1 MANILIAGPA
11 GANKS
16 EVARDLLRESNE
28 PAVLADFTSLAVAL
42 LGLERGRGGKYPVRP
57 DWVLPV
63 VEFTRQSVIT
73 GANSRGLRI
82 IATTSDGSPERRKAL
97 LSRLGAGG
105 AGATEVLVDPG
116 IEVVS
121 ARLSDPVTGELSGE
135 CSRAIQRWY
144 SRK

>member
-1 MANILIAGPA
+1 MAGVLISGPA
-11 GANKS
+11 GAGKS
-16 EVARDLLRESNE
+16 EVARDLLREATE
-28 PAVLADFTSLAVAL
+28 PTIQADFTSLAIAL
-42 LGLERGRGGKYPVRP
+42 LGLVRGSDGKYPIRP
-57 DWVLPV
+57 DWVLPT

-97 LSRLGAGG
+97 LSRLGPGSV
-105 AGATEVLVDPG
+105 ENVIDPG

>member
-1 MANILIAGPA
+1 MANILVAGPA

-16 EVARDLLRESNE
+16 EFARDLLRESNE
-28 PAVLADFTSLAVAL
+28 PVVLADFTAIAVAL
-42 LGLERGRGGKYPVRP
+42 LGLERGRGGRYPSRP
-57 DWVLPV
+57 DWILPV
-63 VEFTRQSVIT
+63 TEYVRKAIIS

-97 LSRLGAGG
+97 LSRLGPGSV
-105 AGATEVLVDPG
+105 ENVIDPG

>member
-1 MANILIAGPA
+1 MAGVLISGPA
-11 GANKS
+11 GSGKS
-16 EVARDLLRESNE
+16 EVARDLLREATE
-28 PAVLADFTSLAVAL
+28 PTIAVDFQLASSRPCCL
-42 LGLERGRGGKYPVRP
+42 LERGRGGRYPSRQ
-57 DWVLPV
+57 DWILPV
-63 VEFTRQSVIT
+63 TEYVRQAIIS

-97 LSRLGAGG
+97 LSRLGPGSV
-105 AGATEVLVDPG
+105 ENVIDPG